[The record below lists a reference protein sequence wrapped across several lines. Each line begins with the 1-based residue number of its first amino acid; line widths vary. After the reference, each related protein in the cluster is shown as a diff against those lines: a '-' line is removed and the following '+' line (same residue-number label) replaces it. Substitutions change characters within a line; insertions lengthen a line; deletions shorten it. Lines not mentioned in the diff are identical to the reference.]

1 MMRAFVV
8 VAVPLMLWACGG
20 EATGEKPPQTAGDA
34 SVPAA
39 EPPADPTA
47 KTDAASDT
55 GAGDAKPEGDAKPAA
70 KGDDEGWAGES
81 EAKAQKA
88 PEGGKAETRT
98 MEVIAQ
104 VIKDNRKGVRDC
116 FDKAKKDL
124 PDLKGDMVI
133 HFVIDPDGKVKKAD
147 LNQERS
153 TLKSPAVVDC
163 SIKVLQ
169 AIKFP
174 PSSRGMDTT
183 VNYPFNLN

>member
-1 MMRAFVV
+1 MKRASLLVLLF
-8 VAVPLMLWACGG
+8 AVGCGG
-20 EATGEKPPQTAGDA
+20 SGAEPAKSPSDAEAAPPPAPA
-34 SVPAA
+34 EPAPAA
-39 EPPADPTA
+39 ADSS
-47 KTDAASDT
+47 AA
-55 GAGDAKPEGDAKPAA
+55 AKPAA
-70 KGDDEGWAGES
+70 ADEGAWAGES
-81 EAKAQKA
+81 EAKAQPA
-88 PEGGKAETRT
+88 PAAGGKTETRT

-104 VIKDNRKGVRDC
+104 IVKDNRKPVREC

-133 HFVIDPDGKVKKAD
+133 HFVIDPEGKVKKAD

-163 SIKVLQ
+163 SIKFLMG
-169 AIKFP
+169 IKFP

>member
-1 MMRAFVV
+1 MKRAFVGALV
-8 VAVPLMLWACGG
+8 FALAGCGG
-20 EATGEKPPQTAGDA
+20 EAAPPAKSPADTQAPASADSSTDA
-34 SVPAA
+34 SDASSPSTEPKAA
-39 EPPADPTA
+39 GAD
-47 KTDAASDT
+47 DA
-55 GAGDAKPEGDAKPAA
+55 
-70 KGDDEGWAGES
+70 WAGES
-81 EAKAQKA
+81 EAKAPAEPA
-88 PEGGKAETRT
+88 PGGKTETRT

-104 VIKDNRKGVRDC
+104 VVKENRKPVREC

-133 HFVIDPDGKVKKAD
+133 HFVVDPEGKVKKAD

-163 SIKVLQ
+163 AIKVLMG
-169 AIKFP
+169 IKFP

>member
-1 MMRAFVV
+1 MKRSFAFVAMASLV
-8 VAVPLMLWACGG
+8 WACGG
-20 EATGEKPPQTAGDA
+20 EANSEPPQTAAD
-34 SVPAA
+34 VPPA
-39 EPPADPTA
+39 EPPADAT
-47 KTDAASDT
+47 
-55 GAGDAKPEGDAKPAA
+55 PAA
-70 KGDDEGWAGES
+70 EAGNPDKSADADEGAWAGEA
-81 EAKAQKA
+81 EAKSEKVPPGA
-88 PEGGKAETRT
+88 EGKAETRT

-104 VIKDNRKGVRDC
+104 VVKENRKPVRDC
-116 FDKAKKDL
+116 FDKAKKEL

-133 HFVIDPDGKVKKAD
+133 HFVVDPDGKVKKAE

-163 SIKVLQ
+163 SVKAIL